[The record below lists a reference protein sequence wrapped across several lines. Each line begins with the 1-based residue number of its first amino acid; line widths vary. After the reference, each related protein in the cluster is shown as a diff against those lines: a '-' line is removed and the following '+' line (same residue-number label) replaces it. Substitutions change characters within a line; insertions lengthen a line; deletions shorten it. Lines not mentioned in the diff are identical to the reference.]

1 MCLTFRL
8 KGFEDTQS
16 PIFKRDLYQAALRIV
31 GWLEIE
37 RERWVHIYLLK
48 QPMRYG
54 LLVKDLDI

>member
-8 KGFEDTQS
+8 KGLEDTQS

-31 GWLEIE
+31 GWLEIA

-54 LLVKDLDI
+54 LFVEDLDI